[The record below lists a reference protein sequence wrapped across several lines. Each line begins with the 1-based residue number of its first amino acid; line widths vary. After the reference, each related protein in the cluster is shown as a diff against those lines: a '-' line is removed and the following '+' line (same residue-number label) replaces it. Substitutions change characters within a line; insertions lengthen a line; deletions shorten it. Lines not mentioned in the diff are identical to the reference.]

1 MRLHVFLLAALL
13 GVSPAMAETPSPVGP
28 PAGTPFGTPSGPPL
42 DPDMAQGQTTSSAMP
57 PQGAGSRATP
67 AAPLPKVVTP
77 SRVRLTMEQRF
88 DLANTSRDGR
98 LTLDQAKTGYKTVA
112 RNFELIDTSGKG
124 FVTLEDIRAWRKA
137 TRLLRQAQ
145 RSAQNDPLRPR
156 QALQRTPSEIP
167 VHEAAEPQ
175 AADAAAPSDRR

>member
-13 GVSPAMAETPSPVGP
+13 GVSPAMAETLSPVGP
-28 PAGTPFGTPSGPPL
+28 PPGSPTGPET
-42 DPDMAQGQTTSSAMP
+42 AQGPTTNPEMP
-57 PQGAGSRATP
+57 PHGVGSP
-67 AAPLPKVVTP
+67 AAPPAPLPKVVTP
-77 SRVRLTMEQRF
+77 SRTRLTMEQRF

-145 RSAQNDPLRPR
+145 RSARNDPLRPR

-167 VHEAAEPQ
+167 VHEIAEPS
-175 AADAAAPSDRR
+175 AADAASAPDRR